1 MRTRRPVL
9 QVIRAL
15 TMLGMPACFVF
26 ALARLSVDATMSLFW
41 SAPLLAMLLGS
52 GWLGER
58 VGVRQWLAAA
68 AAYAGA
74 LVILGPF
81 AIPTGRAAILPLLMR
96 GCFAL
101 YLVLTRF
108 MRDETTA
115 SRPFYTAL
123 GVWLPLGLVVP
134 WVWKTPTLRDFGLMS
149 SIGVLGFLFLLG
161 LDHALDAAPVG
172 RLAPFALAQPIWTV
186 VIDAGLSGHA
196 PARRAVVG
204 IMVLLG
210 AWLVFAW
217 PERVPAMAHRMS

>member
-1 MRTRRPVL
+1 M
-9 QVIRAL
+9 A
-15 TMLGMPACFVF
+15 GG
-26 ALARLSVDATMSLFW
+26 
-41 SAPLLAMLLGS
+41 GS
-52 GWLGER
+52 G
-58 VGVRQWLAAA
+58 
-68 AAYAGA
+68 YAGA